1 MAGLANIP
9 DLQKQLDN
17 SMAQSDSYKAQ
28 LEAAQKSASGANA
41 YKPSYADTVSAP
53 VSYVPVQANPGITAL
68 WNPSSVQTRLNA
80 VQNNIPVFSP
90 ETSPWY
96 RQSVPTPFAS
106 AFQPSMPTYAR
117 NNATVQSAPVQQTP
131 VQQTPVQQTPSD
143 IFQPTMPTYTRPE
156 PTPIPTPTP
165 TPTPT
170 PEPTPVSPYPDWMT
184 PDNGWYPDDSGTYYN
199 YGNGTAYNPDVGYYG
214 LSDYGY
220 SEPAMP

>member
-41 YKPSYADTVSAP
+41 YKPSYTDSISAP
-53 VSYVPVQANPGITAL
+53 VSYVPAQANPGITAL
-68 WNPSSVQTRLNA
+68 WNPSSVQTRLSE

-106 AFQPSMPTYAR
+106 AFQPSMPTYTR
-117 NNATVQSAPVQQTP
+117 NSATAQQTP
-131 VQQTPVQQTPSD
+131 VGV
-143 IFQPTMPTYTRPE
+143 FQPTMPTYTRPE
-156 PTPIPTPTP
+156 PTPTP